1 MADRGPG
8 EIVGVSECAER
19 LRSFVQETARD
30 AHPVTLVGEPGTGKE
45 LAARLIHEGSSR
57 RKGPF
62 LMIDCSLYYERE
74 LKRELFGSQNG
85 PDDARGKKGLLE
97 FAGKGTCYLSRIEE
111 LTPGLQAGLLRFL
124 ASGRFRRLG
133 DGKEISSNVRIVV
146 SSDRNLKSLVDA
158 GLFDAP
164 LYERLSEHAFRLSP
178 LRERAVDIP
187 VLVDWAIRKA
197 AARHGRSRPLAV
209 HPDALEALQAYPWPR
224 NFDEILAELERLL
237 RARRTEVGVEQL
249 SPEISGYWLGRKCD
263 PRLRRALE
271 ELDACIAEFKV
282 FSKLEAD
289 LGEDAAAIADW
300 LDSEEAAESGPAD
313 GW

>member
-1 MADRGPG
+1 MADSGPG
-8 EIVGVSECAER
+8 EIVGVSDCAER
-19 LRSFVQETARD
+19 LRGFVREAARD
-30 AHPVTLVGEPGTGKE
+30 ADPVTLVGEHGTGKE

-85 PDDARGKKGLLE
+85 SDDAKGKKGLLE
-97 FAGKGTCYLSRIEE
+97 FSAKGTCYLSRIEE

-133 DGKEISSNVRIVV
+133 DGKEVSSNVRVVV
-146 SSDRNLKSLVDA
+146 SSDRNLRSLVEA
-158 GLFDAP
+158 GLFDAT
-164 LYERLSEHAFRLSP
+164 LYERLSAHAFQLSP

-187 VLVDWAIRKA
+187 VLVDWAIRKT
-197 AARHGRSRPLAV
+197 AARRGRSRPLAV
-209 HPDALEALQAYPWPR
+209 RPDAMEALQAYPWPR

-237 RARRTEVGVEQL
+237 RARSTEVGTEQL
-249 SPEISGYWLGRKCD
+249 SPEISGYWLGRRCD

-282 FSKLEAD
+282 LSKLEAD
-289 LGEDAAAIADW
+289 LGEDATAIAEW
-300 LDSEEAAESGPAD
+300 LDSEEATEPGSAD
-313 GW
+313 EW